1 MDEILNYLKKLKM
14 EYTTKK
20 QELEEKQEA
29 LKKLLRKNAEEQT
42 TIEANTDE
50 SYELFTPRQV
60 NVEQKVRMRALKEE
74 SVQKKQILDNIETEL
89 DSCQNKITDIEKIIR
104 QARNIAEKEK
114 RSAESKA
121 EEQQIAATIEEYME
135 KNQQFLYDVLGK
147 LELCAKLIDLDPV
160 RCKLEL
166 SDTMK
171 KIVDSISDD
180 NQTEKNVS
188 RETL

>member
-1 MDEILNYLKKLKM
+1 MDEILSYLKKLKM

-60 NVEQKVRMRALKEE
+60 NVEQKVRMQALKEE
-74 SVQKKQILDNIETEL
+74 SAQKKQILDNIEKEL
-89 DSCQNKITDIEKIIR
+89 DSCKNKITDIEKIMR
-104 QARNIAEKEK
+104 QAKNIAEKEK
-114 RSAESKA
+114 KSAESKA
-121 EEQQIAATIEEYME
+121 EAQHIAATTEEYME
-135 KNQQFLYDVLGK
+135 KNQQFLYDLLGK
-147 LELCAKLIDLDPV
+147 LELCAKLIDIDPV

>member
-135 KNQQFLYDVLGK
+135 KNQQFLYDLLGK

>member
-114 RSAESKA
+114 RSAESKE
-121 EEQQIAATIEEYME
+121 EEQQIAATIDEYME
-135 KNQQFLYDVLGK
+135 KNQQFLYDLLGK

-180 NQTEKNVS
+180 NQTENNVS

>member
-74 SVQKKQILDNIETEL
+74 SAQKKQILDNIEKEL
-89 DSCQNKITDIEKIIR
+89 DSCKNKITDIEKIMR
-104 QARNIAEKEK
+104 QAKNIAEKEK
-114 RSAESKA
+114 KSVESKA
-121 EEQQIAATIEEYME
+121 EAQHIADTIEEYME

>member
-135 KNQQFLYDVLGK
+135 KNQQFLYDLLGK

-180 NQTEKNVS
+180 NQTENNVS

>member
-180 NQTEKNVS
+180 NQTENNVS

>member
-1 MDEILNYLKKLKM
+1 MDEILSYLKKLKM

-20 QELEEKQEA
+20 MELEEKQEA
-29 LKKLLRKNAEEQT
+29 LKKLLMKNAEEQT
-42 TIEANTDE
+42 MIEANTDE

-60 NVEQKVRMRALKEE
+60 NVEQKVRMQALKEE
-74 SVQKKQILDNIETEL
+74 SVQKKQILHHIETEL
-89 DSCQNKITDIEKIIR
+89 DSCKSKINDIEKIMR
-104 QARNIAEKEK
+104 QAKNIAEKEK

-121 EEQQIAATIEEYME
+121 EEQQIAATIEEYMK
-135 KNQQFLYDVLGK
+135 KNQQFLYDLLGK

>member
-135 KNQQFLYDVLGK
+135 KNQQFRIM
-147 LELCAKLIDLDPV
+147 C
-160 RCKLEL
+160 
-166 SDTMK
+166 
-171 KIVDSISDD
+171 
-180 NQTEKNVS
+180 
-188 RETL
+188 

>member
-1 MDEILNYLKKLKM
+1 MDEILSYLKKLKM

-60 NVEQKVRMRALKEE
+60 NVEQKVRMQALKEE
-74 SVQKKQILDNIETEL
+74 SAQKKQILDNIEFEL
-89 DSCQNKITDIEKIIR
+89 DSCKNKITDIEKIMR
-104 QARNIAEKEK
+104 QAKNIAEKEK
-114 RSAESKA
+114 KSAESKA
-121 EEQQIAATIEEYME
+121 EAQHIAATTEEYME
-135 KNQQFLYDVLGK
+135 KNQQFLYDLLGK
-147 LELCAKLIDLDPV
+147 LELCAKLIDIDPV

>member
-1 MDEILNYLKKLKM
+1 MDEILSYLKKLKM

-60 NVEQKVRMRALKEE
+60 NVEQKLRMQALKEE
-74 SVQKKQILDNIETEL
+74 SAQKKQILDNIEKEL
-89 DSCQNKITDIEKIIR
+89 DSCKNKITDIEKIMR
-104 QARNIAEKEK
+104 QAKNIAEKEK
-114 RSAESKA
+114 KSAESKA
-121 EEQQIAATIEEYME
+121 EAQHIAATTEEYME
-135 KNQQFLYDVLGK
+135 KNQQFLYDLLGK
-147 LELCAKLIDLDPV
+147 LELCAKLIDIDPV

>member
-42 TIEANTDE
+42 MIEANTDE

-60 NVEQKVRMRALKEE
+60 NVEQKVRMQALKEE
-74 SVQKKQILDNIETEL
+74 STQKKQILDNIEKEL
-89 DSCQNKITDIEKIIR
+89 DSCKNKITDIEKIMR
-104 QARNIAEKEK
+104 QAKNIAEKEK
-114 RSAESKA
+114 RSAESKTEA
-121 EEQQIAATIEEYME
+121 QQIAATIEEYME
-135 KNQQFLYDVLGK
+135 KNQQFLYDLLGK

>member
-60 NVEQKVRMRALKEE
+60 NVEQKVRMRALKE
-74 SVQKKQILDNIETEL
+74 
-89 DSCQNKITDIEKIIR
+89 
-104 QARNIAEKEK
+104 
-114 RSAESKA
+114 
-121 EEQQIAATIEEYME
+121 
-135 KNQQFLYDVLGK
+135 
-147 LELCAKLIDLDPV
+147 
-160 RCKLEL
+160 
-166 SDTMK
+166 
-171 KIVDSISDD
+171 
-180 NQTEKNVS
+180 
-188 RETL
+188 

>member
-1 MDEILNYLKKLKM
+1 MDEILSYLKKLKM

-60 NVEQKVRMRALKEE
+60 NVEQKVRMQALKEE
-74 SVQKKQILDNIETEL
+74 STQKKQILDNIEKEL
-89 DSCQNKITDIEKIIR
+89 DSCKNKITDIEKIMR
-104 QARNIAEKEK
+104 QAKNIAEKEK
-114 RSAESKA
+114 RSAESKE
-121 EEQQIAATIEEYME
+121 EEQQIAATIDEYME
-135 KNQQFLYDVLGK
+135 KNQQFLYDLLGK

-188 RETL
+188 SETL